1 MIVDFIVRSFKRLNC
16 ILAIDSVEVGDVESA
31 SFAFYVDTEINVGD
45 SLTLGLAVPNNSPEG
60 SWWEVFLNDP
70 AMEEDLSLFRYAV
83 LHETGHLLGL
93 EHPFDSSDGDQFVS
107 SDPLTSS
114 AYPEETVMAYRDP
127 ISSDWPVWYSPSD
140 IDAFVSAWGRREFDS
155 SGVIFSSHLAS
166 MSLLIQPVDST
177 LTPLESD
184 QSFVAIYRERSN
196 LLQSSDRFISLS
208 PSSPTLFD
216 LTDGER
222 WGIGFSARNF
232 GSPNSPGTGQIVSVE
247 GLLRNQVAFDIDS
260 QESVGISM
268 PVRFNS
274 TLFADDMLFHPWL

>member
-1 MIVDFIVRSFKRLNC
+1 MIVDFIARSFKSLNY

-45 SLTLGLAVPNNSPEG
+45 GLTLGLAVPNNSPER
-60 SWWEVFLNDP
+60 SWWEVFLNGP
-70 AMEEDLSLFRYAV
+70 AMQEDLSLFRYAV

-107 SDPLTSS
+107 SDPLTS

-140 IDAFVSAWGRREFDS
+140 IDAFISAWGRREFDS
-155 SGVIFSSHLAS
+155 SGVIFSSHLAL
-166 MSLLIQPVDST
+166 MSLLVQPVDST

-184 QSFVAIYRERSN
+184 QSFVTIYRERSN
-196 LLQSSDRFISLS
+196 PLQSSDRFISLS
-208 PSSPTLFD
+208 PSSATLFD

-222 WGIGFSARNF
+222 WGM
-232 GSPNSPGTGQIVSVE
+232 
-247 GLLRNQVAFDIDS
+247 AFPL
-260 QESVGISM
+260 E
-268 PVRFNS
+268 
-274 TLFADDMLFHPWL
+274 TLAPPTLPELVKLFL